1 MLRSLECRGMLT
13 SRKAAAQ
20 ALKKAAARNYRNL
33 DEHDFDYDSTLDKP
47 GMSYSKNFCNTFPVK
62 LFDLVTSE
70 DPSVVCWKDSGDE
83 FQVKDLDKFINIVLP
98 KHFKRESI
106 NDVYYMSYL

>member
-1 MLRSLECRGMLT
+1 
-13 SRKAAAQ
+13 
-20 ALKKAAARNYRNL
+20 
-33 DEHDFDYDSTLDKP
+33 
-47 GMSYSKNFCNTFPVK
+47 VK